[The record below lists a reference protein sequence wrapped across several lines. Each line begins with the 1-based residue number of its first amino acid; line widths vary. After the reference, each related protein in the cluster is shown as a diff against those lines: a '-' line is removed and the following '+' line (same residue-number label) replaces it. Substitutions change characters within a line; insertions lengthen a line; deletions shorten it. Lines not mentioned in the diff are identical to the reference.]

1 MHFLQRRILK
11 AVLSVTAHPRVTL
24 FIVAAT
30 LFASIMLAA
39 TRLTLSSDQNKLF
52 SSTVPFFRNYLEFTQ
67 KFPENEAVYIVV
79 ENKDGTKPAVK
90 DWTAVADA
98 ITNRLRNLPDAV
110 VAVDSHIPIEQL
122 GRQGILFENP
132 AKLPGEFADAKNQIV
147 PLAQIWGEKPG
158 VTAILGSSPMERFV
172 SSLSLAPAG
181 DRAMA
186 ADFITTLSTSWTDS
200 IQHPADPIEV
210 GHAVPDLST
219 LGSDDPSRLGY
230 YYVPNEVDRSRSQLL
245 VRVYPRRDFTSL
257 TGVTRIVDAI
267 RDAAVDAAKPYG
279 DFNIGVTGRPAL
291 EADEM
296 RVSDEDSH
304 RAEILALIVVFIG
317 LVAMLRSLWLA
328 LAAEISLGVGIGW
341 TFGYATLAR
350 GELNLLSIV
359 FLIALIGIGM
369 DYLVQILSRYRL
381 EYRRYQRPAAVWVRV
396 FQHVGPPIQ
405 TACLGAACAFFVSI
419 FTDFQG
425 AADLGIVAG
434 GGLLLCLI
442 TGYTVLPALLTIFP
456 PAIKPYP
463 ADMRYTARPRFAK
476 AERLML
482 PMLWI
487 LALVLG
493 IPAMQKTHFDPGLI
507 ELQPPNLESVKL
519 IRTLQTWF
527 AVVLVKQD
535 QPASAGTPQGDGL
548 LNPTPRTL
556 DELRALDAAVSKQ
569 PAVDHSESILSAFNN
584 ADWLKQHA
592 GEMPQIHWTTPTPI
606 VPADFSRLATKA
618 RKLAD
623 LYDPPTSAAVP
634 GSPNATAT
642 QAASDPTPSAS
653 SEPYITTQPTTASQR
668 AAAKSLRDF
677 ANALESPAAGS
688 ATNATANNSN
698 SGPAP
703 IAARLSDWQN
713 VFVDELK
720 NLLDQFQ
727 PVQPDIANLP
737 KSLREHYVSPDG
749 YYAFYILPKNDL
761 WVRDNLRDFEQ
772 HVEAAVATVPSAPP
786 VTGITS
792 NVYDTTASIHHSFYS
807 ATFYALAMIFIL
819 VLLDFRKIMPTLMA
833 ISVLALGLPMLL
845 ALMGIFD
852 VSWNFANFFGLPI
865 LIGAG
870 HEYGVFMVHRYL
882 EAKKDPRRVWKTWDV
897 SDRALLLCAFITT
910 SSFGFFW
917 FTGRHLG
924 LRSLGLVMCLGTACI
939 YLAAVVVL
947 RPILIWKL
955 GRMKPK
961 EDEGFPVLI
970 SATDQK

>member
-1 MHFLQRRILK
+1 MQFLQRRILK

-30 LFASIMLAA
+30 LFASIALAA
-39 TRLTLSSDQNKLF
+39 ARLTISSDQNKLF
-52 SSTVPFFRNYLEFTQ
+52 SGNVPFFRNYLAFTRQ
-67 KFPENEAVYIVV
+67 FPENEAVYIVV
-79 ENKDGTKPAVK
+79 ENKSGTRPDVK
-90 DWTAVADA
+90 DWTTVADA
-98 ITNRLRNLPDAV
+98 ITHRLANLPEAV
-110 VAVDSHIPIEQL
+110 VAVDSHVPIEQL

-158 VTAILGSSPMERFV
+158 VKSILGPSPLERFV
-172 SSLSLAPAG
+172 SSISLAPPS

-186 ADFITTLSTSWTDS
+186 ADFITTLSSSWTDA
-200 IQHPADPIEV
+200 IQHPSDPIEV

-230 YYVPNEVDRSRSQLL
+230 YYVPNEEDRSRYQLL

-267 RDAAVDAAKPYG
+267 RNAAVDAAKPFG
-279 DFNIGVTGRPAL
+279 DFTIGVTGRPAL

-396 FQHVGPPIQ
+396 FEYVGPPIQ
-405 TACLGAACAFFVSI
+405 TACLGAACAFFVSV

-456 PAIKPYP
+456 PSIKPYA
-463 ADMRYTARPRFAK
+463 ADKRYTARPRLDK
-476 AERLML
+476 AGRLML

-493 IPAMQKTHFDPGLI
+493 IPAMDKTHFDPGLI

-535 QPASAGTPQGDGL
+535 PSAAAGAPQGDGL

-556 DELRALDAAVSKQ
+556 DDLRALNAAVGKQ
-569 PAVDHSESILSAFNN
+569 PAVDHTESILSAFDN

-592 GEMPQIHWTTPTPI
+592 GEMPRVQWITPTAI
-606 VPADFSRLATKA
+606 VPGDFSRLATKA

-623 LYDPPTSAAVP
+623 LYDPPTSA
-634 GSPNATAT
+634 TAS
-642 QAASDPTPSAS
+642 QAPSTDPTQSAS

-668 AAAKSLRDF
+668 AAAISLRDF
-677 ANALESPAAGS
+677 ANTLESAAANAKKNTS
-688 ATNATANNSN
+688 AKNSAGANNSA
-698 SGPAP
+698 SAASPA

-727 PVQPDIANLP
+727 PVQPDIAKLP
-737 KSLREHYVSPDG
+737 QSLRQHYVSPDG
-749 YYAFYILPKNDL
+749 YYAFYIWPKQDL
-761 WVRDNLRDFEQ
+761 WVRSNLRDFEQ
-772 HVEAAVATVPSAPP
+772 QAEAAVATVPNAPP

-792 NVYDTTASIHHSFYS
+792 NVYNTTASIHHSFYS
-807 ATFYALAMIFIL
+807 ATFYALGMIFIL

-833 ISVLALGLPMLL
+833 ISVLALGLPMLV

-882 EAKKDPRRVWKTWDV
+882 EAKSDPRRVWKTWDV

-955 GRMKPK
+955 GRMKSMGEPAATA
-961 EDEGFPVLI
+961 LI
-970 SATDQK
+970 SAVNGK